1 MGDYS
6 ALPDGERERASR
18 RPPGP
23 IGLDPVSPSR
33 FGEIINADRD
43 ALDPGVRPQPY
54 TSDMRKR
61 DQFSRITWVMI
72 VIAGVVLGVAMAM
85 IAAS

>member
-6 ALPDGERERASR
+6 TSPDGERDRARR

-23 IGLDPVSPSR
+23 IGLDPVSPTR
-33 FGEIINADRD
+33 FGEIIDGDRD
-43 ALDPGVRPQPY
+43 ALDPGARPQPY